1 MAGVSVSTPSKE
13 NSPTYGLSKT
23 GAALTDKAQL
33 NIASSILT
41 QEVIDGLK
49 KADESVQVKPLTL
62 KIDKNTKKQADITAL
77 TTLVSN
83 LKTSY
88 ADVAN
93 ETAMLK
99 RTVSAAGSGS
109 VTASV
114 EAGVAEQTV
123 RLSVSQIAQV
133 DSYQS
138 KGFTSRSDTLEGIS
152 GEQSLTLSVGDKSVD
167 IKVGPSTT
175 LENII
180 NQINDGAGDV
190 LKASIVNTGGE
201 NGYKM
206 ILQSKESGEKNQ
218 IKFSVKG
225 SDKTAAE
232 GAKNVLKALGFNAT
246 ETEVKDDKSGT
257 ITGYNLVIDTAD
269 TSAGGKQLQKAQDA
283 KFNFNGIDI
292 TRSSNKVDDLIIGVT
307 FNLNN
312 VDEKNSTTGALKESV
327 ITIGK
332 DTDAVV
338 KSLKSMVTAYNDLI
352 SNITTATSYDRE
364 NDVAGTLNGMSEI
377 TGIKRKLQNLF
388 ESTNS
393 DGKSLQSFGFSF
405 TEKGVLS
412 VDESKLKDAIN
423 KDYEGFKSF
432 FTNSTEYKNA
442 GVFGTNKINETLKD
456 EISNAKLKINGKE
469 IEIKLDKGDPVKNA
483 NELVKLIN
491 DADIP
496 NVKARLA
503 DNGVL
508 QLIGTSGKDIEIS
521 KDSDSTLLKA
531 LGLVAGTTP
540 GSSTKKKG
548 FFDKLGDIVT
558 GLIGKEGTLTNLT
571 TSLKD
576 KAKIVKSQKDR
587 VQATLDKKYTMMQ
600 KQFSTIAVQM
610 NALENSFNSLK
621 NTFDAMLNSNK

>member
-23 GAALTDKAQL
+23 GAAVSDKAQL

-41 QEVIDGLK
+41 QDVIDGLK
-49 KADESVQVKPLTL
+49 DADESVQIKPLTL

-77 TTLVSN
+77 TTLVST

-109 VTASV
+109 VTANV

-123 RLSVSQIAQV
+123 RLSVSQLAQV

-138 KGFTSRSDTLEGIS
+138 KGFKSRSETLNLGKE
-152 GEQSLTLSVGDKSVD
+152 ESLTLSVGDKSVD
-167 IKVGPSTT
+167 IKVGASTT
-175 LENII
+175 LEDII
-180 NQINDGAGDV
+180 NQINDGAGDAI
-190 LKASIVNTGGE
+190 KASIVNTGGE

-225 SDKTAAE
+225 DQAAAD
-232 GAKNVLKALGFNAT
+232 GAKAVLEKLGFKTNQTAIQ
-246 ETEVKDDKSGT
+246 DDKGNT
-257 ITGYNLVIDTAD
+257 TGYNLTINTAD
-269 TSAGGKQLQKAQDA
+269 PSAGGKQLQKAQDA

-292 TRSSNKVDDLIIGVT
+292 TRSSNSVDDLIIGVT

-352 SNITTATSYDRE
+352 SNISTATSYDRE
-364 NDVAGTLNGMSEI
+364 NGVAGTLNGMSEI

-388 ESTNS
+388 ESSNS
-393 DGKSLQSFGFSF
+393 DGKSLQNFGFSF

-412 VDESKLKDAIN
+412 VDESKLKDTIS

-442 GVFGTNKINETLKD
+442 GVFGTEKINQTLANN
-456 EISNAKLKINGKE
+456 ISGKLKINGKE
-469 IEIKLDKGDPVKNA
+469 IQIDLNKGDAVKNA
-483 NELVKLIN
+483 NELVRLIN
-491 DADIP
+491 DAEIP
-496 NVKARLA
+496 NVTARLA

-508 QLIGTSGKDIEIS
+508 QLVGTSGKDIEIS
-521 KDSDSTLLKA
+521 KGVDDNLLQK
-531 LGLVAGTTP
+531 LGLEAGTTP
-540 GSSTKKKG
+540 GSSTDKKG
-548 FFDKLGDIVT
+548 FFDKLSDIVT
-558 GLIGKEGTLTNLT
+558 GLIGTEGTLTNLT
-571 TSLKD
+571 SSLKD
-576 KAKIVKSQKDR
+576 KSKIIQTQKDK
-587 VQATLDKKYTMMQ
+587 VQATLDKKYAMMQ

-621 NTFDAMLNSNK
+621 NTFDALLNSNK

>member
-23 GAALTDKAQL
+23 GAAVSDKAQL

-41 QEVIDGLK
+41 QDVIDGLK
-49 KADESVQVKPLTL
+49 DADESVQIKPLTL

-77 TTLVSN
+77 TTLVST

-109 VTASV
+109 VTANV

-123 RLSVSQIAQV
+123 RLSVSQLAQV

-138 KGFTSRSDTLEGIS
+138 KGFKSRSETLKDITS
-152 GEQSLTLSVGDKSVD
+152 DQSLTLSVGDKSVD

-175 LENII
+175 LEDII
-180 NQINDGAGDV
+180 NQINDGAGDAI
-190 LKASIVNTGGE
+190 KASIVNTGGE

-225 SDKTAAE
+225 DQAD
-232 GAKNVLKALGFNAT
+232 GAKAVLSALGFNAT
-246 ETEVKDDKSGT
+246 ETAVKDDKNQV
-257 ITGYNLVIDTAD
+257 TGYNLTIDTNN

-292 TRSSNKVDDLIIGVT
+292 TRSSNSVDDLIIGVT

-352 SNITTATSYDRE
+352 SNISTATSYDRE
-364 NDVAGTLNGMSEI
+364 NGVAGTLNGMSEI

-388 ESTNS
+388 ESSNS
-393 DGKSLQSFGFSF
+393 DGKSLQNFGFSF

-412 VDESKLKDAIN
+412 VDESKLKDTIS

-442 GVFGTNKINETLKD
+442 GVFGKETININLKD
-456 EISNAKLKINGKE
+456 ISGKLKINGKE
-469 IEIKLDKGDPVKNA
+469 IQIDLNKGDAVKNA
-483 NELVKLIN
+483 NELVRLIN
-491 DADIP
+491 DAEIP
-496 NVKARLA
+496 NVTARLA

-508 QLIGTSGKDIEIS
+508 QLVGTGGKDIEIS
-521 KDSDSTLLKA
+521 KDSNANLLSA
-531 LGLVAGTTP
+531 LGLEAGTTP
-540 GSSTKKKG
+540 GSSTDKKG
-548 FFDKLGDIVT
+548 FFDKLSDIVT
-558 GLIGKEGTLTNLT
+558 GLIGTEGTLTNLT
-571 TSLKD
+571 SSLKD
-576 KAKIVKSQKDR
+576 KSKIIQSQKDK
-587 VQATLDKKYTMMQ
+587 VQATLDKKYAMMQ
-600 KQFSTIAVQM
+600 KQFATIAVQM

-621 NTFDAMLNSNK
+621 NTFDALLNSNK

>member
-23 GAALTDKAQL
+23 GAAVSDKAQL

-41 QEVIDGLK
+41 QDVIDGLK
-49 KADESVQVKPLTL
+49 DADESVQIKPLTL

-77 TTLVSN
+77 TTLVST

-109 VTASV
+109 VTANV

-123 RLSVSQIAQV
+123 RLSVSQLAQV

-138 KGFTSRSDTLEGIS
+138 KGFKSRSETLTGITS
-152 GEQSLTLSVGDKSVD
+152 DQSLTLSVGDKSVD

-175 LENII
+175 LEDII
-180 NQINDGAGDV
+180 NQINDGAGDAI
-190 LKASIVNTGGE
+190 KASIVNTGGE

-225 SDKTAAE
+225 DKAD
-232 GAKNVLKALGFNAT
+232 GAKQVLSALGFNAT
-246 ETEVKDDKSGT
+246 EKEVKDDKT
-257 ITGYNLVIDTAD
+257 QATTGFDFTLDFTGSEA
-269 TSAGGKQLQKAQDA
+269 KQLQKAQDA

-292 TRSSNKVDDLIIGVT
+292 TRSSNSVDDLIVGVT

-352 SNITTATSYDRE
+352 SNISTATSYDRE
-364 NDVAGTLNGMSEI
+364 NGVAGTLNGMSEI

-388 ESTNS
+388 ESSNS
-393 DGKSLQSFGFSF
+393 DGKSLQNFGFSF

-412 VDESKLKDAIN
+412 VDESKLKDTIS

-442 GVFGTNKINETLKD
+442 GVFGTEKINQKLD
-456 EISNAKLKINGKE
+456 DISNAKLKINGKE
-469 IEIKLDKGDPVKNA
+469 ITINLQNSNDAVKNA
-483 NELVKLIN
+483 NELVRLIN
-491 DADIP
+491 DAEIP
-496 NVKARLA
+496 NVTARLA

-508 QLIGTSGKDIEIS
+508 QLVGTGGKDIEIS
-521 KDSDSTLLKA
+521 KDSNADLLKA
-531 LGLVAGTTP
+531 LGLEAGTTP
-540 GSSTKKKG
+540 GSSTDKKG
-548 FFDKLGDIVT
+548 FFDKLSDIVT
-558 GLIGKEGTLTNLT
+558 GLIGTEGTLTNLT
-571 TSLKD
+571 SSLKD
-576 KAKIVKSQKDR
+576 KSKIIQSQKDK
-587 VQATLDKKYTMMQ
+587 VQATLDKKYAMMQ

-621 NTFDAMLNSNK
+621 NTFDALLNSNK

>member
-23 GAALTDKAQL
+23 GAAVSDKAQL

-41 QEVIDGLK
+41 QDVIDGLK
-49 KADESVQVKPLTL
+49 DADESVQIKPLTL

-77 TTLVSN
+77 TTLVST

-109 VTASV
+109 VTANV

-123 RLSVSQIAQV
+123 RLSVSQLAQV

-138 KGFTSRSDTLEGIS
+138 KGFKSRSDTLTGIT

-167 IKVGPSTT
+167 IKVGASTT
-175 LENII
+175 LEDII
-180 NQINDGAGDV
+180 NQINDGAGDAI
-190 LKASIVNTGGE
+190 KASIVNTGGE

-225 SDKTAAE
+225 SDQAAAD
-232 GAKNVLKALGFNAT
+232 GAKKVLSALGFNAT
-246 ETEVKDDKSGT
+246 EKAVIDDKGAT
-257 ITGYNLVIDTAD
+257 TGFDFSFNFTGSEA
-269 TSAGGKQLQKAQDA
+269 KQLQKAQDA

-352 SNITTATSYDRE
+352 SNISTATSYDRE
-364 NDVAGTLNGMSEI
+364 NGVAGTLNGMSEI

-388 ESTNS
+388 ESSNS

-412 VDESKLKDAIN
+412 VDESKLKDTIS

-442 GVFGTNKINETLKD
+442 GVFGTETINTTLKD
-456 EISNAKLKINGKE
+456 NISGTLKINGKE
-469 IEIKLDKGDPVKNA
+469 IKIELKNNDAVKNA
-483 NELVKLIN
+483 NELVRLIN
-491 DADIP
+491 DAEIP
-496 NVKARLA
+496 NVTARLA

-508 QLIGTSGKDIEIS
+508 QLVGTGGKDIEIS
-521 KDSDSTLLKA
+521 KGVDDALLSK
-531 LGLVAGTTP
+531 LGLEAGTTP
-540 GSSTKKKG
+540 GSSTDKKG
-548 FFDKLGDIVT
+548 FFDKLSDIVT
-558 GLIGKEGTLTNLT
+558 GLIGTEGTLTNLT
-571 TSLKD
+571 SSLKD
-576 KAKIVKSQKDR
+576 KSKIIQSQKDK
-587 VQATLDKKYTMMQ
+587 VQATLDKKYAMMQ

-621 NTFDAMLNSNK
+621 NTFDALLNSNK

>member
-23 GAALTDKAQL
+23 GAAVSDKAQL

-41 QEVIDGLK
+41 QDVIDGLK
-49 KADESVQVKPLTL
+49 DADESVQIKPLTL

-77 TTLVSN
+77 TTLVST

-109 VTASV
+109 VTANV

-123 RLSVSQIAQV
+123 RLSVSQLAQV

-138 KGFTSRSDTLEGIS
+138 KGFKSRSETLTGITK
-152 GEQSLTLSVGDKSVD
+152 EENLTLSVGDKSVD

-175 LENII
+175 LEDII
-180 NQINDGAGDV
+180 NQINDGAGDAI
-190 LKASIVNTGGE
+190 KASIVNTGGE

-225 SDKTAAE
+225 SDQAAAD
-232 GAKNVLKALGFNAT
+232 GAKKVLSALGFNAT
-246 ETEVKDDKSGT
+246 ETAVTDDQGT
-257 ITGYNLVIDTAD
+257 TTGYNLTINTAD
-269 TSAGGKQLQKAQDA
+269 PTAGGKQLQKAQDA

-292 TRSSNKVDDLIIGVT
+292 TRSSNSVDDLIIGVT

-352 SNITTATSYDRE
+352 SNISTATSYDRE
-364 NDVAGTLNGMSEI
+364 NGVAGTLNGMSEI

-388 ESTNS
+388 ESSNS
-393 DGKSLQSFGFSF
+393 DGKSLQNFGFSF

-412 VDESKLKDAIN
+412 VDESKLKDTIS

-442 GVFGTNKINETLKD
+442 GVFGKEKINQKLD
-456 EISNAKLKINGKE
+456 DISNAKLKINGKE
-469 IEIKLDKGDPVKNA
+469 ITINLQNGNDAVKNA
-483 NELVKLIN
+483 NELVRLIN
-491 DADIP
+491 DAEIP
-496 NVKARLA
+496 NVTARLA

-521 KDSDSTLLKA
+521 KGVDDNLLKA
-531 LGLVAGTTP
+531 LGLEAGTTP
-540 GSSTKKKG
+540 GSSTDKKG
-548 FFDKLGDIVT
+548 FFDKLSDIVT
-558 GLIGKEGTLTNLT
+558 GLIGTEGTLTNLT
-571 TSLKD
+571 SSLKD
-576 KAKIVKSQKDR
+576 KSKIIQSQKDK
-587 VQATLDKKYTMMQ
+587 VQATLDKKYAMMQ
-600 KQFSTIAVQM
+600 KQFATIAVQM

-621 NTFDAMLNSNK
+621 NTFDALLNSNK

>member
-23 GAALTDKAQL
+23 GAAVSDKAQL

-41 QEVIDGLK
+41 QDVIDGLK
-49 KADESVQVKPLTL
+49 DADESVQIKPLTL

-77 TTLVSN
+77 TTLVST

-99 RTVSAAGSGS
+99 RTVTAAGSGS

-123 RLSVSQIAQV
+123 RLSVSQLAQV

-138 KGFTSRSDTLEGIS
+138 KGFKSRSETLTGITK
-152 GEQSLTLSVGDKSVD
+152 EESLTLSVGDKSVD
-167 IKVGPSTT
+167 IKVGASTT
-175 LENII
+175 LEDII
-180 NQINDGAGDV
+180 NQINDGAGDAI
-190 LKASIVNTGGE
+190 KASIVNTGGE

-225 SDKTAAE
+225 SDQAAAD
-232 GAKNVLKALGFNAT
+232 GAKQVLEKLGFMTNQT
-246 ETEVKDDKSGT
+246 EIKDDKNQV
-257 ITGYNLVIDTAD
+257 TGYNLTIDTNN

-292 TRSSNKVDDLIIGVT
+292 TRSSNSVDDLIVGVT

-352 SNITTATSYDRE
+352 SNISTATSYDRE
-364 NDVAGTLNGMSEI
+364 NGVAGTLNGMSEI

-388 ESTNS
+388 ESSNS

-412 VDESKLKDAIN
+412 VDESKLKDTIS

-442 GVFGTNKINETLKD
+442 GVFGTEKINQTLTNN
-456 EISNAKLKINGKE
+456 ISGKLKINGKE
-469 IEIKLDKGDPVKNA
+469 ITINLQNGNDAVKNA
-483 NELVKLIN
+483 NELVRLIN

-496 NVKARLA
+496 NVTARLA

-508 QLIGTSGKDIEIS
+508 QLVGTGGKDIEIS
-521 KDSDSTLLKA
+521 KDSNANLLSA
-531 LGLVAGTTP
+531 LGLEAGTTP
-540 GSSTKKKG
+540 GSSTDKKG
-548 FFDKLGDIVT
+548 FFDKLSDIVT
-558 GLIGKEGTLTNLT
+558 GLIGTEGTLTNLT
-571 TSLKD
+571 SSLKD
-576 KAKIVKSQKDR
+576 KSKIIQSQKDK
-587 VQATLDKKYTMMQ
+587 VQATLDKKYAMMQ

-621 NTFDAMLNSNK
+621 NTFDALLNSNK

>member
-23 GAALTDKAQL
+23 GAAVSDKAQL

-41 QEVIDGLK
+41 QDVIDGLK
-49 KADESVQVKPLTL
+49 DADESVQIKPLTL

-77 TTLVSN
+77 TTLVST

-99 RTVSAAGSGS
+99 RTVTAAGSGS
-109 VTASV
+109 VTANV

-123 RLSVSQIAQV
+123 RLSVSQLAQV

-138 KGFTSRSDTLEGIS
+138 KGFKSRSDTLTGIS
-152 GEQSLTLSVGDKSVD
+152 GDQSLTLSVGDKSVD
-167 IKVGPSTT
+167 IKVGASTT
-175 LENII
+175 LEDII
-180 NQINDGAGDV
+180 NQINDGAGDAI
-190 LKASIVNTGGE
+190 KASIVNTGGE

-225 SDKTAAE
+225 DNPDALK
-232 GAKNVLKALGFNAT
+232 GAKDVLKALGFDAT
-246 ETEVKDDKSGT
+246 EKAVTDDKGKT
-257 ITGYNLVIDTAD
+257 TGFDFSFNFTGSEA
-269 TSAGGKQLQKAQDA
+269 KQLQKAQDA

-292 TRSSNKVDDLIIGVT
+292 TRSSNSVDDLIVGVT

-352 SNITTATSYDRE
+352 SNISTATSYDRE
-364 NDVAGTLNGMSEI
+364 NGVAGTLNGMSEI

-388 ESTNS
+388 ESSNS
-393 DGKSLQSFGFSF
+393 DGKSLQNFGFSF

-412 VDESKLKDAIN
+412 VDESKLKDTIS

-442 GVFGTNKINETLKD
+442 GVFGSVQINTKLD
-456 EISNAKLKINGKE
+456 DISGKLKINGKE
-469 IEIKLDKGDPVKNA
+469 IQIDLNKGDAVKNA
-483 NELVKLIN
+483 NELVRLIN
-491 DADIP
+491 DAEIP
-496 NVKARLA
+496 NVTARLA

-508 QLIGTSGKDIEIS
+508 QLVGTGGKDIEIS
-521 KDSDSTLLKA
+521 KDSDPALLSA
-531 LGLVAGTTP
+531 LGLEAGTTP
-540 GSSTKKKG
+540 GSSTDKKG
-548 FFDKLGDIVT
+548 FFDKLSDIVT
-558 GLIGKEGTLTNLT
+558 GLIGTEGTLTNLT
-571 TSLKD
+571 SSLKD
-576 KAKIVKSQKDR
+576 KSKIIQSQKDK
-587 VQATLDKKYTMMQ
+587 VQATLDKKYAMMQ
-600 KQFSTIAVQM
+600 KQFATIAVQM

-621 NTFDAMLNSNK
+621 NTFDALLNSNK

>member
-23 GAALTDKAQL
+23 GAAVSDKAQL

-41 QEVIDGLK
+41 QDVIDGLK
-49 KADESVQVKPLTL
+49 DADESVQIKPLTL

-77 TTLVSN
+77 TTLVST

-109 VTASV
+109 VTANV

-123 RLSVSQIAQV
+123 RLSVSQLAQV

-138 KGFTSRSDTLEGIS
+138 KGFKSRSETLNLGKE
-152 GEQSLTLSVGDKSVD
+152 ESLTLSVGDKSVD
-167 IKVGPSTT
+167 IKVGASTT
-175 LENII
+175 LEDII
-180 NQINDGAGDV
+180 NQINDGAGDAI
-190 LKASIVNTGGE
+190 KASIVNTGGE

-225 SDKTAAE
+225 DNQDALK
-232 GAKNVLKALGFNAT
+232 GAQDVLEKLGFMTNQT
-246 ETEVKDDKSGT
+246 EIKDDQGKT
-257 ITGYNLVIDTAD
+257 TGYDLAINTAD

-292 TRSSNKVDDLIIGVT
+292 TRSSNSVDDLIIGVT

-352 SNITTATSYDRE
+352 SNISTATSYDRE
-364 NDVAGTLNGMSEI
+364 NGVAGTLNGMSEI

-388 ESTNS
+388 ESSNS

-412 VDESKLKDAIN
+412 VDESKLKDTIS

-442 GVFGTNKINETLKD
+442 GVFGTEKINQTLTNN
-456 EISNAKLKINGKE
+456 ISGKLKINGKE
-469 IEIKLDKGDPVKNA
+469 IDINLNKNNAVQNA
-483 NELVKLIN
+483 NELVRLIN
-491 DADIP
+491 DAEIP
-496 NVKARLA
+496 NVTARLA

-508 QLIGTSGKDIEIS
+508 QLVGTSGKDIEIS
-521 KDSDSTLLKA
+521 KDSDADLLKA
-531 LGLVAGTTP
+531 LGLEAGTTP
-540 GSSTKKKG
+540 GSSTDKKG
-548 FFDKLGDIVT
+548 FFDKLSDIVT
-558 GLIGKEGTLTNLT
+558 GLIGTEGTLTNLT
-571 TSLKD
+571 SSLKD
-576 KAKIVKSQKDR
+576 KSKIIQSQKDK
-587 VQATLDKKYTMMQ
+587 VQATLDKKYAMMQ

-621 NTFDAMLNSNK
+621 NTFDALLNSNK

>member
-23 GAALTDKAQL
+23 GAAVSDKAQL

-41 QEVIDGLK
+41 QDVIDGLK
-49 KADESVQVKPLTL
+49 DADESVQIKPLTL

-77 TTLVSN
+77 TTLVST

-123 RLSVSQIAQV
+123 RLSVSQLAQV

-138 KGFTSRSDTLEGIS
+138 KGFKSRSEALAGITK
-152 GEQSLTLSVGDKSVD
+152 EESLTLSVGDKSVD
-167 IKVGPSTT
+167 IKVGASTT
-175 LENII
+175 LEDII
-180 NQINDGAGDV
+180 NQINDGAGDAI
-190 LKASIVNTGGE
+190 KASIVNTGGE

-225 SDKTAAE
+225 DNPDALK
-232 GAKNVLKALGFNAT
+232 GAKDVLEKLGFMTNQT
-246 ETEVKDDKSGT
+246 EIKDDQGKT
-257 ITGYNLVIDTAD
+257 TGYDLAINTAD

-352 SNITTATSYDRE
+352 SNISTATSYDRE
-364 NDVAGTLNGMSEI
+364 NGVAGTLNGMSEI

-388 ESTNS
+388 ESSNS
-393 DGKSLQSFGFSF
+393 DGKSLQNFGFSF

-412 VDESKLKDAIN
+412 VDESKLKDTIS

-442 GVFGTNKINETLKD
+442 GVFGTEKINQTLTNN
-456 EISNAKLKINGKE
+456 ISGKLKINGKE
-469 IEIKLDKGDPVKNA
+469 IQIDLNKGDAVKNA
-483 NELVKLIN
+483 NELVRLIN
-491 DADIP
+491 DAEIP
-496 NVKARLA
+496 NVTARLA

-508 QLIGTSGKDIEIS
+508 QLVGTGGKDIEIS
-521 KDSDSTLLKA
+521 KGVDDALLSK
-531 LGLVAGTTP
+531 LGLEAGTTP
-540 GSSTKKKG
+540 GSSTDKKG
-548 FFDKLGDIVT
+548 FFDKLSDIVT
-558 GLIGKEGTLTNLT
+558 GLIGTEGTLTNLT
-571 TSLKD
+571 SSLKD
-576 KAKIVKSQKDR
+576 KSKIIQSQKDK
-587 VQATLDKKYTMMQ
+587 VQATLDKKYAMMQ

-621 NTFDAMLNSNK
+621 NTFDALLNSNK

>member
-138 KGFTSRSDTLEGIS
+138 KGFNSRSDTLEGIS
-152 GEQSLTLSVGDKSVD
+152 SDQSLTLSVGDKSVD
-167 IKVGPSTT
+167 IKVGQSTT
-175 LENII
+175 LEDII

-201 NGYKM
+201 NGYKI

-225 SDKTAAE
+225 SDKTAAD
-232 GAKNVLKALGFNAT
+232 GAKTVLKALGFDAT
-246 ETEVKDDKSGT
+246 EKAVTDEKGN
-257 ITGYNLVIDTAD
+257 ITGYNLEINTVD

-292 TRSSNKVDDLIIGVT
+292 TRSSNKVDDLIVGVT

-352 SNITTATSYDRE
+352 SNITTATSYDRD

-393 DGKSLQSFGFSF
+393 DGKSLQNFGFSF

-432 FTNSTEYKNA
+432 FANSTEYKNA
-442 GVFGTNKINETLKD
+442 GVFGTNKINETLKND
-456 EISNAKLKINGKE
+456 ISGKLKINGKE
-469 IEIKLDKGDPVKNA
+469 IQIDLKATNGAVKNA

-496 NVKARLA
+496 NVKARITE
-503 DNGVL
+503 NGVL
-508 QLIGTSGKDIEIS
+508 QLIGTGGKDIEIS
-521 KDSDSTLLKA
+521 KDSSTDLLKA

-576 KAKIVKSQKDR
+576 KAKITKSQKDK
-587 VQATLDKKYTMMQ
+587 VQATLDKKYAMMQ

>member
-23 GAALTDKAQL
+23 GAAVSDKAQL

-41 QEVIDGLK
+41 QDVIDGLK
-49 KADESVQVKPLTL
+49 DADESVQIKPLTL

-138 KGFTSRSDTLEGIS
+138 KGFTSRSDTLTGIS
-152 GEQSLTLSVGDKSVD
+152 SDQSLTLSVGDKSVD
-167 IKVGPSTT
+167 IKVGASTT
-175 LENII
+175 LEDII
-180 NQINDGAGDV
+180 NQINDGAGDAI
-190 LKASIVNTGGE
+190 KASIVNTGGE

-225 SDKTAAE
+225 DKAD
-232 GAKNVLKALGFNAT
+232 GAKKVLKALGFNAT
-246 ETEVKDDKSGT
+246 ETEIKDDKT
-257 ITGYNLVIDTAD
+257 QAITGYNLAITAD
-269 TSAGGKQLQKAQDA
+269 PNAGGKQLQKAQDA

-412 VDESKLKDAIN
+412 VDESKLKDTIS

-442 GVFGTNKINETLKD
+442 GVFGKEKINQKLD
-456 EISNAKLKINGKE
+456 NISGKLKINGKE
-469 IEIKLDKGDPVKNA
+469 IEIKLDKGSAVQNA

-521 KDSDSTLLKA
+521 KDSDSTLLTA

-548 FFDKLGDIVT
+548 FFARFK
-558 GLIGKEGTLTNLT
+558 
-571 TSLKD
+571 
-576 KAKIVKSQKDR
+576 KS
-587 VQATLDKKYTMMQ
+587 
-600 KQFSTIAVQM
+600 
-610 NALENSFNSLK
+610 
-621 NTFDAMLNSNK
+621 

>member
-23 GAALTDKAQL
+23 GAAVSDKAQL

-41 QEVIDGLK
+41 QDVIDGLK
-49 KADESVQVKPLTL
+49 DADESVQIKPLTL

-77 TTLVSN
+77 TTLVST

-109 VTASV
+109 VTANV

-123 RLSVSQIAQV
+123 RLSVSQLAQV

-138 KGFTSRSDTLEGIS
+138 KGFKSRSETLKDITS
-152 GEQSLTLSVGDKSVD
+152 DQSLTLSVGDKSVD
-167 IKVGPSTT
+167 IKVGASTT
-175 LENII
+175 LEDII
-180 NQINDGAGDV
+180 NQINDGAGDAI
-190 LKASIVNTGGE
+190 KASIVNTGGE

-218 IKFSVKG
+218 IKFSVKV
-225 SDKTAAE
+225 DQAD
-232 GAKNVLKALGFNAT
+232 GAKAVLSALGFNAT
-246 ETEVKDDKSGT
+246 ETAVKDDKGA
-257 ITGYNLVIDTAD
+257 ITGYNLEINTAD

-292 TRSSNKVDDLIIGVT
+292 TRSSNSVDDLIIGVT

-352 SNITTATSYDRE
+352 SNISTATSYDRE
-364 NDVAGTLNGMSEI
+364 NGVAGTLNGMSEI

-388 ESTNS
+388 ESSNS
-393 DGKSLQSFGFSF
+393 DGKSLQNFGFSF

-412 VDESKLKDAIN
+412 VDESKLKDTIS

-442 GVFGTNKINETLKD
+442 GVFGKETININLKD
-456 EISNAKLKINGKE
+456 ISGKLKINGKE
-469 IEIKLDKGDPVKNA
+469 IQIDLNKGDAVKNA
-483 NELVKLIN
+483 NELVRLIN
-491 DADIP
+491 DAEIP
-496 NVKARLA
+496 NVTARLA

-508 QLIGTSGKDIEIS
+508 QLVGTGGKDIEIS
-521 KDSDSTLLKA
+521 KDSDPALLSA
-531 LGLVAGTTP
+531 LGLEAGTTP
-540 GSSTKKKG
+540 GSSTDKKG
-548 FFDKLGDIVT
+548 FFDKLSDIVT
-558 GLIGKEGTLTNLT
+558 GLIGTDGTLTNLT
-571 TSLKD
+571 SSLKD
-576 KAKIVKSQKDR
+576 KSKIIQSQKDK
-587 VQATLDKKYTMMQ
+587 VQATLDKKYAMMQ
-600 KQFSTIAVQM
+600 KQFATIAVQM

-621 NTFDAMLNSNK
+621 NTFDALLNSNK

>member
-23 GAALTDKAQL
+23 GAAVSDKAQL

-41 QEVIDGLK
+41 QDVIDGLK
-49 KADESVQVKPLTL
+49 DADESVQIKPLTL

-77 TTLVSN
+77 TTLVST

-109 VTASV
+109 VTANV

-123 RLSVSQIAQV
+123 RLSVSQLAQV

-138 KGFTSRSDTLEGIS
+138 KGFKSRSETLTGITK
-152 GEQSLTLSVGDKSVD
+152 EESLTLSVGDKSVD
-167 IKVGPSTT
+167 IKVGASTT
-175 LENII
+175 LEDII
-180 NQINDGAGDV
+180 NQINDGAGDAI
-190 LKASIVNTGGE
+190 KASIVNTGGE

-225 SDKTAAE
+225 DDQTALQ
-232 GAKNVLKALGFNAT
+232 GAKDVLEKLGFKTNQT
-246 ETEVKDDKSGT
+246 PITDDKGA
-257 ITGYNLVIDTAD
+257 ITGYNLEIDTAD

-292 TRSSNKVDDLIIGVT
+292 TRSSNSVDDLIVGVT

-352 SNITTATSYDRE
+352 SNISTATSYDRE
-364 NDVAGTLNGMSEI
+364 NGVAGTLNGMSEI

-388 ESTNS
+388 ESSNS
-393 DGKSLQSFGFSF
+393 DGKSLQNFGFSF

-412 VDESKLKDAIN
+412 VDESKLKDTIS

-442 GVFGTNKINETLKD
+442 GVFGTEKINTKLD
-456 EISNAKLKINGKE
+456 DISNAKLKINGKE
-469 IEIKLDKGDPVKNA
+469 IKIDLKHKDPVKNA

-521 KDSDSTLLKA
+521 KDSNADLLKA

>member
-23 GAALTDKAQL
+23 GAAVSDKAQL

-41 QEVIDGLK
+41 QDVIDGLK
-49 KADESVQVKPLTL
+49 DADESVQIKPLTL

-77 TTLVSN
+77 TTLVST

-109 VTASV
+109 VTANV

-123 RLSVSQIAQV
+123 RLSVSQLAQV

-138 KGFTSRSDTLEGIS
+138 KGFKSRSETLTGITK
-152 GEQSLTLSVGDKSVD
+152 EESLTLSVGDKSVD
-167 IKVGPSTT
+167 IKVGASTT
-175 LENII
+175 LEDII
-180 NQINDGAGDV
+180 NQINDGAGDAI
-190 LKASIVNTGGE
+190 KASIVNTGGE

-225 SDKTAAE
+225 DQTAAD
-232 GAKNVLKALGFNAT
+232 GAKAVLEKLGFKTNQT
-246 ETEVKDDKSGT
+246 EIKDDKNQV
-257 ITGYNLVIDTAD
+257 TGYNLTIDTNN

-292 TRSSNKVDDLIIGVT
+292 TRSSNSVDDLIIGVT

-352 SNITTATSYDRE
+352 SNISTATSYDRE
-364 NDVAGTLNGMSEI
+364 NGVAGTLNGMSEI

-388 ESTNS
+388 ESSNS
-393 DGKSLQSFGFSF
+393 DGKSLQNFGFSF

-412 VDESKLKDAIN
+412 VDESKLKDTIS

-442 GVFGTNKINETLKD
+442 GVFGSVQINTKLD
-456 EISNAKLKINGKE
+456 DTSGKLKINGKE
-469 IEIKLDKGDPVKNA
+469 IEIKLNNGNDAVKNA
-483 NELVKLIN
+483 NELVRLIN
-491 DADIP
+491 DAEIP
-496 NVKARLA
+496 NVTARLA

-508 QLIGTSGKDIEIS
+508 QLVGTGGKDIEIS
-521 KDSDSTLLKA
+521 KGVDDALLSK
-531 LGLVAGTTP
+531 LGLEAGTTP
-540 GSSTKKKG
+540 GSSTDKKG
-548 FFDKLGDIVT
+548 FFDKLSDIVT
-558 GLIGKEGTLTNLT
+558 GLIGTEGTLTNLT
-571 TSLKD
+571 SSLKD
-576 KAKIVKSQKDR
+576 KSKIIQSQKDK
-587 VQATLDKKYTMMQ
+587 VQATLDKKYAMMQ

-621 NTFDAMLNSNK
+621 NTFDALLNSNK

>member
-23 GAALTDKAQL
+23 GAAVSDKAQL

-41 QEVIDGLK
+41 QDVIDGLK
-49 KADESVQVKPLTL
+49 DADESVQIKPLTL

-77 TTLVSN
+77 TTLVST

-109 VTASV
+109 VTANV

-123 RLSVSQIAQV
+123 RLSVSQLAQV

-138 KGFTSRSDTLEGIS
+138 KGFKSRSETLKDITS
-152 GEQSLTLSVGDKSVD
+152 DQSLTLSVGDKSVD
-167 IKVGPSTT
+167 IKVGASTT
-175 LENII
+175 LEDII

-225 SDKTAAE
+225 DQTAAD
-232 GAKNVLKALGFNAT
+232 GAKAVLSALGFNAT
-246 ETEVKDDKSGT
+246 ETAVKDDKGT
-257 ITGYNLVIDTAD
+257 TTGFDFSLDFTKSEA
-269 TSAGGKQLQKAQDA
+269 KQLQKAQDA

-292 TRSSNKVDDLIIGVT
+292 TRSSNSVDDLIVGVT

-352 SNITTATSYDRE
+352 SNVSTATSYDRE
-364 NDVAGTLNGMSEI
+364 NGVAGTLNGMSEI

-388 ESTNS
+388 ESSNS
-393 DGKSLQSFGFSF
+393 DGMSLQSFGFSF

-412 VDESKLKDAIN
+412 VDESKLKDTIS

-442 GVFGTNKINETLKD
+442 GVFGTEKINTKLD
-456 EISNAKLKINGKE
+456 DISGKLKINGKE
-469 IEIKLDKGDPVKNA
+469 IEIKLNNGNDAVKNA
-483 NELVKLIN
+483 NELVRLIN
-491 DADIP
+491 DAEIP
-496 NVKARLA
+496 NVTARLA

-508 QLIGTSGKDIEIS
+508 QLVGTSGKDIEIS
-521 KDSDSTLLKA
+521 NDSDSALLKA
-531 LGLVAGTTP
+531 LGLEAGTTP
-540 GSSTKKKG
+540 GSSTDKKG
-548 FFDKLGDIVT
+548 FFDKLSDIVT
-558 GLIGKEGTLTNLT
+558 GLIGTEGTLTNLT
-571 TSLKD
+571 SSLKD
-576 KAKIVKSQKDR
+576 KSKIIQSQKDK
-587 VQATLDKKYTMMQ
+587 VQATLDKKYAMMQ

-621 NTFDAMLNSNK
+621 NTFDALLNSNK

>member
-23 GAALTDKAQL
+23 GAAVSDKAQL

-41 QEVIDGLK
+41 QDVIDGLK
-49 KADESVQVKPLTL
+49 DADESVQIKPLTL

-77 TTLVSN
+77 TTLVST

-109 VTASV
+109 VTANV

-123 RLSVSQIAQV
+123 RLSVSQLAQV

-138 KGFTSRSDTLEGIS
+138 KGFKSRSETLNLGKE
-152 GEQSLTLSVGDKSVD
+152 ESLTLSVGDKSVD

-175 LENII
+175 LEDII
-180 NQINDGAGDV
+180 NQINDGAGDAI
-190 LKASIVNTGGE
+190 KASIVNTGGE

-225 SDKTAAE
+225 DQAD
-232 GAKNVLKALGFNAT
+232 GAKAVLSALGFNAT
-246 ETEVKDDKSGT
+246 EKEVKDD
-257 ITGYNLVIDTAD
+257 TGKTTGFDFSFNFTGSEA
-269 TSAGGKQLQKAQDA
+269 KQLQKAQDA

-292 TRSSNKVDDLIIGVT
+292 TRSSNSVDDLIIGVT

-352 SNITTATSYDRE
+352 SNISTATSYDRE
-364 NDVAGTLNGMSEI
+364 NGVAGTLNGMSEI

-388 ESTNS
+388 ESSNS
-393 DGKSLQSFGFSF
+393 DGMSLQSFGFSF

-412 VDESKLKDAIN
+412 VDESKLKDTIS

-442 GVFGTNKINETLKD
+442 GVFGTETINTTLKD
-456 EISNAKLKINGKE
+456 NISGTLKINGKE
-469 IEIKLDKGDPVKNA
+469 IKIELKNNDAVKNA
-483 NELVKLIN
+483 NELVRLIN
-491 DADIP
+491 DAEIP
-496 NVKARLA
+496 NVTARLA

-508 QLIGTSGKDIEIS
+508 QLVGTGGKDIEIS
-521 KDSDSTLLKA
+521 KGVDDNLLQK
-531 LGLVAGTTP
+531 LGLEAGTTP
-540 GSSTKKKG
+540 GSSTDKKG
-548 FFDKLGDIVT
+548 FFDKLSDIVT
-558 GLIGKEGTLTNLT
+558 GLIGTEGTLTNLT
-571 TSLKD
+571 SSLKD
-576 KAKIVKSQKDR
+576 KSKIIQSQKDK
-587 VQATLDKKYTMMQ
+587 VQATLDKKYAMMQ
-600 KQFSTIAVQM
+600 KQFATIAVQM

-621 NTFDAMLNSNK
+621 NTFDALLNSNK

>member
-23 GAALTDKAQL
+23 GAAVSDKAQL

-41 QEVIDGLK
+41 QDVIDGLK
-49 KADESVQVKPLTL
+49 DADESVQIKPLTL

-77 TTLVSN
+77 TTLVST

-109 VTASV
+109 VTANV

-123 RLSVSQIAQV
+123 RLSVSQLAQV

-138 KGFTSRSDTLEGIS
+138 KGFKSRSETLKDITS
-152 GEQSLTLSVGDKSVD
+152 DQSLTLSVGDKSVD

-175 LENII
+175 LEDII
-180 NQINDGAGDV
+180 NQINDGAGDAI
-190 LKASIVNTGGE
+190 KASIVNTGGE

-225 SDKTAAE
+225 DQAAAD
-232 GAKNVLKALGFNAT
+232 GAKAVLEKLGFKAK
-246 ETEVKDDKSGT
+246 ETAIQDDKGA
-257 ITGYNLVIDTAD
+257 ITGYNLEINTAD

-292 TRSSNKVDDLIIGVT
+292 TRSSNSVDDLIIGVT

-352 SNITTATSYDRE
+352 SNISTATSYDRE
-364 NDVAGTLNGMSEI
+364 NGVAGTLNGMSEI

-388 ESTNS
+388 ESSNS
-393 DGKSLQSFGFSF
+393 DGKSLQNFGFSF

-412 VDESKLKDAIN
+412 VDESKLKDTIS

-442 GVFGTNKINETLKD
+442 GVFGNVQINTNLND
-456 EISNAKLKINGKE
+456 ISGKLKINGKE
-469 IEIKLDKGDPVKNA
+469 IDINLNKNNAVQNA
-483 NELVKLIN
+483 NELVRLIN
-491 DADIP
+491 DAEIP
-496 NVKARLA
+496 NVTARLA

-508 QLIGTSGKDIEIS
+508 QLIGTGGKDIEIS
-521 KDSDSTLLKA
+521 KGVDDNLLQK
-531 LGLVAGTTP
+531 LGLEAGTTP
-540 GSSTKKKG
+540 GSSTDKKG
-548 FFDKLGDIVT
+548 FFDKLSDIVT
-558 GLIGKEGTLTNLT
+558 GLIGTEGTLTNLT
-571 TSLKD
+571 SSLKD
-576 KAKIVKSQKDR
+576 KSKIIQSQKDK
-587 VQATLDKKYTMMQ
+587 VQATLDKKYAMMQ
-600 KQFSTIAVQM
+600 KQFATIAVQM

-621 NTFDAMLNSNK
+621 NTFDALLNSNK

>member
-23 GAALTDKAQL
+23 GAAVSDKAQL

-41 QEVIDGLK
+41 QDVIDGLK
-49 KADESVQVKPLTL
+49 DADESVQIKPLTL

-77 TTLVSN
+77 TTLVST

-99 RTVSAAGSGS
+99 RTVTAAGSGS
-109 VTASV
+109 VTANV

-123 RLSVSQIAQV
+123 RLSVSQLAQV

-138 KGFTSRSDTLEGIS
+138 KGFKSRSETLNLGKE
-152 GEQSLTLSVGDKSVD
+152 ESLTLSIGDKSVD
-167 IKVGPSTT
+167 IKVGASTT
-175 LENII
+175 LEDII
-180 NQINDGAGDV
+180 NQINDGAGDAI
-190 LKASIVNTGGE
+190 KASIVNTGGE

-225 SDKTAAE
+225 SDQAAAD
-232 GAKNVLKALGFNAT
+232 GAKDVLKALGFNAT
-246 ETEVKDDKSGT
+246 EKAVTDEKGNT
-257 ITGYNLVIDTAD
+257 TGFDFTLDFTGSEA
-269 TSAGGKQLQKAQDA
+269 KQLQKAQDA

-292 TRSSNKVDDLIIGVT
+292 TRSSNNVDDLIIGVT

-352 SNITTATSYDRE
+352 SNISTATSYDRE
-364 NDVAGTLNGMSEI
+364 NGVAGTLNGMSEI

-388 ESTNS
+388 ESSNS
-393 DGKSLQSFGFSF
+393 DGKSLQNFGFSF

-412 VDESKLKDAIN
+412 VDESKLKDTIS

-442 GVFGTNKINETLKD
+442 GVFGEVQINTKLD
-456 EISNAKLKINGKE
+456 DISGKLKINGKE
-469 IEIKLDKGDPVKNA
+469 IQIDLNKGDAVKNA
-483 NELVKLIN
+483 NELVRLIN
-491 DADIP
+491 DAEIP
-496 NVKARLA
+496 NVTARLA

-508 QLIGTSGKDIEIS
+508 QLVGTGGKDIEIS
-521 KDSDSTLLKA
+521 KGVDDNLLQK
-531 LGLVAGTTP
+531 LGLEAGTTP
-540 GSSTKKKG
+540 GSSTDKKG
-548 FFDKLGDIVT
+548 FFDKLSDIVT
-558 GLIGKEGTLTNLT
+558 GLIGTEGTLTNLT
-571 TSLKD
+571 SSLKD
-576 KAKIVKSQKDR
+576 KSKIIQSQKDK
-587 VQATLDKKYTMMQ
+587 VQATLDKKYAMMQ

-621 NTFDAMLNSNK
+621 NTFDALLNSNK

>member
-41 QEVIDGLK
+41 QDVIDGLK

-77 TTLVSN
+77 TTLVST

-93 ETAMLK
+93 ESALLK

-123 RLSVSQIAQV
+123 RLSVSQLAQV

-138 KGFTSRSDTLEGIS
+138 KGFKSRSDTLEGIS
-152 GEQSLTLSVGDKSVD
+152 SDQSLTLSVGNKSVD
-167 IKVGPSTT
+167 IKVGASTT
-175 LENII
+175 LEDII

-206 ILQSKESGEKNQ
+206 IIQSKESGEKNQ

-246 ETEVKDDKSGT
+246 ETEVKDDKTQT
-257 ITGYNLVIDTAD
+257 ITGYNLVINTAD
-269 TSAGGKQLQKAQDA
+269 PNAGGKQLQKAQDA

-442 GVFGTNKINETLKD
+442 GVFGTNKINETLKND
-456 EISNAKLKINGKE
+456 ISGKLKINGKE
-469 IEIKLDKGDPVKNA
+469 IQIDLKKGDAVKNA
-483 NELVKLIN
+483 NELVRLIN

-508 QLIGTSGKDIEIS
+508 QLIGTGGKDIEIS
-521 KDSDSTLLKA
+521 KDSDSTLLTA

-540 GSSTKKKG
+540 GSSTNKKG

-576 KAKIVKSQKDR
+576 KAKITKSQKDK
-587 VQATLDKKYTMMQ
+587 VQATLDKKYAMMQ

>member
-23 GAALTDKAQL
+23 GAAVSDKAQL

-41 QEVIDGLK
+41 QDVIDGLK
-49 KADESVQVKPLTL
+49 DADESVQIKPLTL

-77 TTLVSN
+77 TTLVST

-99 RTVSAAGSGS
+99 RTVTAAGSGS
-109 VTASV
+109 VTANV

-123 RLSVSQIAQV
+123 RLSVSQLAQV

-138 KGFTSRSDTLEGIS
+138 KGFKSRSDTLTGITS
-152 GEQSLTLSVGDKSVD
+152 DQSLTLSVGDKSVD
-167 IKVGPSTT
+167 IKVGASTT
-175 LENII
+175 LEDII
-180 NQINDGAGDV
+180 NQINDGAGDAI
-190 LKASIVNTGGE
+190 KASIVNTGGE

-225 SDKTAAE
+225 DKAD
-232 GAKNVLKALGFNAT
+232 GAKAVLEKLGFMTNQT
-246 ETEVKDDKSGT
+246 EIKDDKNQV
-257 ITGYNLVIDTAD
+257 TGYNLTIDTNN

-292 TRSSNKVDDLIIGVT
+292 TRSSNSVDDLIVGVT

-352 SNITTATSYDRE
+352 SNVSTATSYDRE
-364 NDVAGTLNGMSEI
+364 NGVAGTLNGMSEI

-388 ESTNS
+388 ESSNS

-412 VDESKLKDAIN
+412 VDESKLKDTIS

-442 GVFGTNKINETLKD
+442 GVFGNVQINTNLND
-456 EISNAKLKINGKE
+456 ISGKLKINGKE
-469 IEIKLDKGDPVKNA
+469 IDINLNKNNAVQNA
-483 NELVKLIN
+483 NELVRLIN
-491 DADIP
+491 DAEIP
-496 NVKARLA
+496 NVTARLA

-508 QLIGTSGKDIEIS
+508 QLVGTGGKDIEIS
-521 KDSDSTLLKA
+521 KDSDPALLSA
-531 LGLVAGTTP
+531 LGLEAGTTP
-540 GSSTKKKG
+540 GSSTDKKG
-548 FFDKLGDIVT
+548 FFDKLSDIVT
-558 GLIGKEGTLTNLT
+558 GLIGTEGTLTNLT
-571 TSLKD
+571 SSLKD
-576 KAKIVKSQKDR
+576 KSKIIQSQKDK
-587 VQATLDKKYTMMQ
+587 VQATLDKKYAMMQ

-621 NTFDAMLNSNK
+621 NTFDALLNSNK

>member
-1 MAGVSVSTPSKE
+1 M
-13 NSPTYGLSKT
+13 
-23 GAALTDKAQL
+23 
-33 NIASSILT
+33 
-41 QEVIDGLK
+41 
-49 KADESVQVKPLTL
+49 
-62 KIDKNTKKQADITAL
+62 
-77 TTLVSN
+77 
-83 LKTSY
+83 
-88 ADVAN
+88 
-93 ETAMLK
+93 
-99 RTVSAAGSGS
+99 
-109 VTASV
+109 
-114 EAGVAEQTV
+114 
-123 RLSVSQIAQV
+123 
-133 DSYQS
+133 
-138 KGFTSRSDTLEGIS
+138 
-152 GEQSLTLSVGDKSVD
+152 
-167 IKVGPSTT
+167 
-175 LENII
+175 
-180 NQINDGAGDV
+180 
-190 LKASIVNTGGE
+190 
-201 NGYKM
+201 
-206 ILQSKESGEKNQ
+206 
-218 IKFSVKG
+218 
-225 SDKTAAE
+225 
-232 GAKNVLKALGFNAT
+232 LKALGFNAT
-246 ETEVKDDKSGT
+246 ETEIKDDKT
-257 ITGYNLVIDTAD
+257 QAITGYNLAITAD

-312 VDEKNSTTGALKESV
+312 VDETNSTTGALKESV

-352 SNITTATSYDRE
+352 SNISTATSYDRE

-412 VDESKLKDAIN
+412 VDESKLKDTIS

-442 GVFGTNKINETLKD
+442 GVFGKVEINQKLD
-456 EISNAKLKINGKE
+456 DISGKLKINGKE
-469 IEIKLDKGDPVKNA
+469 IEIKLDKGSAVKNA

-521 KDSDSTLLKA
+521 KDSNADLLTA

>member
-41 QEVIDGLK
+41 QEVIDKLK
-49 KADESVQVKPLTL
+49 GADESVKIKPLTL

-77 TTLVSN
+77 TTLVST

-93 ETAMLK
+93 ESALLK
-99 RTVSAAGSGS
+99 RTVTAAGSGS

-123 RLSVSQIAQV
+123 RLSVSQLAQV

-138 KGFTSRSDTLEGIS
+138 KGFKSRSEALGVSKDE
-152 GEQSLTLSVGDKSVD
+152 SLTLSVGDKKVD
-167 IKVGPSTT
+167 IKVGASTT
-175 LENII
+175 LEDII

-206 ILQSKESGEKNQ
+206 IIQSKESGEKNQ

-246 ETEVKDDKSGT
+246 ETEVKDDKT
-257 ITGYNLVIDTAD
+257 QAITGYNLAITAD
-269 TSAGGKQLQKAQDA
+269 PNAGGKQLQKAQDA

-442 GVFGTNKINETLKD
+442 GVFGKVEINQKLD
-456 EISNAKLKINGKE
+456 DISGKLKINGKE
-469 IEIKLDKGDPVKNA
+469 IEIKLDKGSAVKNA

-521 KDSDSTLLKA
+521 KDSNADLLTA

-540 GSSTKKKG
+540 GSSTNKKG
-548 FFDKLGDIVT
+548 FFDKLGNIVT

-576 KAKIVKSQKDR
+576 KAKITKSQKDK
-587 VQATLDKKYTMMQ
+587 VQATLDKKYAMMQ

>member
-23 GAALTDKAQL
+23 GAAVSDKAQL

-41 QEVIDGLK
+41 QDVIDGLK
-49 KADESVQVKPLTL
+49 DADESVQIKPLTL

-77 TTLVSN
+77 TTLVST

-99 RTVSAAGSGS
+99 RTVTAAGSGS
-109 VTASV
+109 VTANV

-123 RLSVSQIAQV
+123 RLSVSQLAQV

-138 KGFTSRSDTLEGIS
+138 KGFKSRSEALTGITK
-152 GEQSLTLSVGDKSVD
+152 EESLTLSVGDKSVD
-167 IKVGPSTT
+167 IKVGASTT
-175 LENII
+175 LEDII

-225 SDKTAAE
+225 DNPDALQ
-232 GAKNVLKALGFNAT
+232 GAKDVLEKLGFKAK
-246 ETEVKDDKSGT
+246 ETAIQDDKGT
-257 ITGYNLVIDTAD
+257 TTGYDLVIDTNN

-352 SNITTATSYDRE
+352 SNISTATSYDRE
-364 NDVAGTLNGMSEI
+364 NGVAGTLNGMSEI

-388 ESTNS
+388 ESSNS
-393 DGKSLQSFGFSF
+393 DGKSLQNFGFSF

-412 VDESKLKDAIN
+412 VDESKLKDTIS

-442 GVFGTNKINETLKD
+442 GVFGKETINTNLKD
-456 EISNAKLKINGKE
+456 ISGKLKINGKE
-469 IEIKLDKGDPVKNA
+469 IEINLNNNNDAVKNA

-491 DADIP
+491 DAEIP
-496 NVKARLA
+496 NVTARLA

-508 QLIGTSGKDIEIS
+508 QLVGTSGKDIEIS
-521 KDSDSTLLKA
+521 KDSDPTLLSA
-531 LGLVAGTTP
+531 LGLEAGTTP
-540 GSSTKKKG
+540 GSSTDKKG
-548 FFDKLGDIVT
+548 FFDKLSDIVT
-558 GLIGKEGTLTNLT
+558 GLIGTEGTLTNLT
-571 TSLKD
+571 SSLKD
-576 KAKIVKSQKDR
+576 KSKIIQSQKDK
-587 VQATLDKKYTMMQ
+587 VQATLDKKYAMMQ
-600 KQFSTIAVQM
+600 KQFATIAVQM

-621 NTFDAMLNSNK
+621 NTFDALLNSNK

>member
-23 GAALTDKAQL
+23 GAAVSDKAQL

-41 QEVIDGLK
+41 QDVIDGLK
-49 KADESVQVKPLTL
+49 DADESVQIKPLTL

-77 TTLVSN
+77 TTLVST

-99 RTVSAAGSGS
+99 RTVTAAGSGS
-109 VTASV
+109 VTANV

-123 RLSVSQIAQV
+123 RLSVSQLAQV

-138 KGFTSRSDTLEGIS
+138 KGFKSRSDTLTGITS
-152 GEQSLTLSVGDKSVD
+152 DQSLTLSVGDKSVD

-175 LENII
+175 LEDII
-180 NQINDGAGDV
+180 NQINDGAGDAI
-190 LKASIVNTGGE
+190 KASIVNTGGE

-225 SDKTAAE
+225 DQAAAD
-232 GAKNVLKALGFNAT
+232 GAKKVLSALGFNAT
-246 ETEVKDDKSGT
+246 EKAVIDDKGAT
-257 ITGYNLVIDTAD
+257 TGFDFSLDFTGSEA
-269 TSAGGKQLQKAQDA
+269 KQLQKAQDA

-352 SNITTATSYDRE
+352 SNISTATSYDRE
-364 NDVAGTLNGMSEI
+364 NGVAGTLNGMSEI

-388 ESTNS
+388 ESSNS

-412 VDESKLKDAIN
+412 VDESKLKDTIS

-442 GVFGTNKINETLKD
+442 GVFGTETINTTLKD
-456 EISNAKLKINGKE
+456 NISGIITDLDENNILPYTPAILNLSDETIKYLSKFRFKWPKITKPYIKKYMNYLNG
-469 IEIKLDKGDPVKNA
+469 
-483 NELVKLIN
+483 
-491 DADIP
+491 
-496 NVKARLA
+496 
-503 DNGVL
+503 
-508 QLIGTSGKDIEIS
+508 
-521 KDSDSTLLKA
+521 
-531 LGLVAGTTP
+531 GLV
-540 GSSTKKKG
+540 
-548 FFDKLGDIVT
+548 
-558 GLIGKEGTLTNLT
+558 
-571 TSLKD
+571 
-576 KAKIVKSQKDR
+576 
-587 VQATLDKKYTMMQ
+587 
-600 KQFSTIAVQM
+600 
-610 NALENSFNSLK
+610 
-621 NTFDAMLNSNK
+621 

>member
-23 GAALTDKAQL
+23 GAAVSDKAQL

-41 QEVIDGLK
+41 QDVIDGLK
-49 KADESVQVKPLTL
+49 DADESVQIKPLTL

-77 TTLVSN
+77 TTLVST

-109 VTASV
+109 VTANV

-123 RLSVSQIAQV
+123 RLSVSQLAQV

-138 KGFTSRSDTLEGIS
+138 KGFKSRSETLNLGKE
-152 GEQSLTLSVGDKSVD
+152 ESLTLSVGDKSVD
-167 IKVGPSTT
+167 IKVGASTT
-175 LENII
+175 LEDII
-180 NQINDGAGDV
+180 NQINDGAGDAI
-190 LKASIVNTGGE
+190 KASIVNTGGE

-225 SDKTAAE
+225 DQAAAD
-232 GAKNVLKALGFNAT
+232 GAKAVLEKLGFKTNQT
-246 ETEVKDDKSGT
+246 PITDEKGNT
-257 ITGYNLVIDTAD
+257 TGYNLTINTAD

-292 TRSSNKVDDLIIGVT
+292 TRSSNSVDDLIIGVT

-352 SNITTATSYDRE
+352 SNISTATSYDRE
-364 NDVAGTLNGMSEI
+364 NGVAGTLNGMSEI

-388 ESTNS
+388 ESSNS
-393 DGKSLQSFGFSF
+393 DGKSLQNFGFSF

-412 VDESKLKDAIN
+412 VDESKLKDTIS

-442 GVFGTNKINETLKD
+442 GVFGTETINTTLKD
-456 EISNAKLKINGKE
+456 NISGTLKINGKE
-469 IEIKLDKGDPVKNA
+469 IKIELKNNDAVKNA
-483 NELVKLIN
+483 NELVRLIN
-491 DADIP
+491 DAEIP
-496 NVKARLA
+496 NVTARLA

-508 QLIGTSGKDIEIS
+508 QLVGTGGKDIEIS
-521 KDSDSTLLKA
+521 KGVDDALLSK
-531 LGLVAGTTP
+531 LGLEAGTTP
-540 GSSTKKKG
+540 GSSTDKKG
-548 FFDKLGDIVT
+548 FFDKLSDIVT
-558 GLIGKEGTLTNLT
+558 GLIGTEGTLTNLT
-571 TSLKD
+571 SSLKD
-576 KAKIVKSQKDR
+576 KSKIIQSQKDK
-587 VQATLDKKYTMMQ
+587 VQATLDKKYAMMQ
-600 KQFSTIAVQM
+600 KQFATIAVQM

-621 NTFDAMLNSNK
+621 NTFDALLNSNK

>member
-23 GAALTDKAQL
+23 GAAVSDKAQL

-41 QEVIDGLK
+41 QDVIDGLK
-49 KADESVQVKPLTL
+49 DADESVQIKPLTL

-77 TTLVSN
+77 TTLVST

-109 VTASV
+109 VTANV

-123 RLSVSQIAQV
+123 RLSVSQLAQV

-138 KGFTSRSDTLEGIS
+138 KGFKSRSETLTGITK
-152 GEQSLTLSVGDKSVD
+152 EESLTLSVGDKSVD
-167 IKVGPSTT
+167 IKVGASTT
-175 LENII
+175 LEDII
-180 NQINDGAGDV
+180 NQINDGAGDAI
-190 LKASIVNTGGE
+190 KASIVNTGGE

-225 SDKTAAE
+225 SDQAAAD
-232 GAKNVLKALGFNAT
+232 GAKDVLKALGFNAT
-246 ETEVKDDKSGT
+246 EKAVTDEKGNT
-257 ITGYNLVIDTAD
+257 TGFDFTLDFTGSEA
-269 TSAGGKQLQKAQDA
+269 KQLQKAQDA

-292 TRSSNKVDDLIIGVT
+292 TRSSNSVDDLIIGVT

-352 SNITTATSYDRE
+352 SNISTATSYDRE
-364 NDVAGTLNGMSEI
+364 NGVAGTLNGMSEI

-388 ESTNS
+388 ESSNS
-393 DGKSLQSFGFSF
+393 DGKSLQNFGFSF

-412 VDESKLKDAIN
+412 VDESKLKDTIS

-442 GVFGTNKINETLKD
+442 GVFGTETINTTLKD
-456 EISNAKLKINGKE
+456 NISGTLKINGKE
-469 IEIKLDKGDPVKNA
+469 IKIELKNNDAVKNA
-483 NELVKLIN
+483 NELVRLIN
-491 DADIP
+491 DAEIP
-496 NVKARLA
+496 NVTARLA

-508 QLIGTSGKDIEIS
+508 QLVGTGGKDIEIS
-521 KDSDSTLLKA
+521 KGVDDALLSK
-531 LGLVAGTTP
+531 LGLEAGTTP
-540 GSSTKKKG
+540 GSSTDKKG
-548 FFDKLGDIVT
+548 FFDKLSDIVT
-558 GLIGKEGTLTNLT
+558 GLIGTEGTLTNLT
-571 TSLKD
+571 SSLKD
-576 KAKIVKSQKDR
+576 KSKIIQSQKDK
-587 VQATLDKKYTMMQ
+587 VQATLDKKYAMMQ

-621 NTFDAMLNSNK
+621 NTFDALLNSNK

>member
-23 GAALTDKAQL
+23 GAAVSDKAQL

-41 QEVIDGLK
+41 QDVIDGLK
-49 KADESVQVKPLTL
+49 DADESVQIKPLTL

-77 TTLVSN
+77 TTLVST

-99 RTVSAAGSGS
+99 RTVTAAGSGS
-109 VTASV
+109 VTANV

-123 RLSVSQIAQV
+123 RLSVSQLAQV

-138 KGFTSRSDTLEGIS
+138 KGFKSRSETLNLGKE
-152 GEQSLTLSVGDKSVD
+152 ESLTLSIGDKSVD
-167 IKVGPSTT
+167 IKVGASTT
-175 LENII
+175 LEDII

-225 SDKTAAE
+225 DQAAAN
-232 GAKNVLKALGFNAT
+232 GAKDVLKALGFNAT
-246 ETEVKDDKSGT
+246 ETAVTDDQGT
-257 ITGYNLVIDTAD
+257 TTGYNLTINTAD
-269 TSAGGKQLQKAQDA
+269 PTAGGKQLQKAQDA

-292 TRSSNKVDDLIIGVT
+292 TRSSNSVDDLIVGVT

-352 SNITTATSYDRE
+352 SNISTATSYDRE
-364 NDVAGTLNGMSEI
+364 NGVAGTLNGMSEI

-388 ESTNS
+388 ESSNS
-393 DGKSLQSFGFSF
+393 DGMSLQNFGFSF

-412 VDESKLKDAIN
+412 VDESKLKDTIS

-442 GVFGTNKINETLKD
+442 GVFGKETINTNLKD
-456 EISNAKLKINGKE
+456 ISGKLKINGKE
-469 IEIKLDKGDPVKNA
+469 IEIKLNNNNDAVKNA
-483 NELVKLIN
+483 NELVRLIN
-491 DADIP
+491 DAEIP
-496 NVKARLA
+496 NVTARLA

-508 QLIGTSGKDIEIS
+508 QLVGTGGKDIEIS
-521 KDSDSTLLKA
+521 NDSNADLLKA
-531 LGLVAGTTP
+531 LGLEAGTTP
-540 GSSTKKKG
+540 GSSTDKKG
-548 FFDKLGDIVT
+548 FFDKLSDIVT
-558 GLIGKEGTLTNLT
+558 GLIGTEGTLTNLT
-571 TSLKD
+571 SSLKD
-576 KAKIVKSQKDR
+576 KSKIIQSQKDK
-587 VQATLDKKYTMMQ
+587 VQATLDKKYAMMQ

-621 NTFDAMLNSNK
+621 NTFDALLNSNK

>member
-41 QEVIDGLK
+41 QDVIDGLK

-138 KGFTSRSDTLEGIS
+138 KGFTSRSDTLTGIS
-152 GEQSLTLSVGDKSVD
+152 SDQSLTLSVGDKSVD
-167 IKVGPSTT
+167 IKVGASTT

-201 NGYKM
+201 NGYKI

-225 SDKTAAE
+225 DKAD
-232 GAKNVLKALGFNAT
+232 GAKQVLKELGFNAT
-246 ETEVKDDKSGT
+246 ETAVTDDKGN
-257 ITGYNLVIDTAD
+257 ITGYNLEINTAD
-269 TSAGGKQLQKAQDA
+269 PNAGGKQLQKAQDA

-312 VDEKNSTTGALKESV
+312 VDETNSTTGALKESV

-469 IEIKLDKGDPVKNA
+469 IKIDLKHKDPVKNA

-521 KDSDSTLLKA
+521 KDSSTDLLKA

>member
-23 GAALTDKAQL
+23 GAAVSDKAQL

-41 QEVIDGLK
+41 QDVIDGLK
-49 KADESVQVKPLTL
+49 DADESVQIKPLTL

-77 TTLVSN
+77 TTLVST

-99 RTVSAAGSGS
+99 RTVTAAGSGS
-109 VTASV
+109 VTANV

-123 RLSVSQIAQV
+123 RLSVSQLAQV

-138 KGFTSRSDTLEGIS
+138 KGFKSRSDTLTGIS
-152 GEQSLTLSVGDKSVD
+152 SDQSLTLSVGDKSVD
-167 IKVGPSTT
+167 IKVGASTT
-175 LENII
+175 LEDII
-180 NQINDGAGDV
+180 NQINDGAGDAI
-190 LKASIVNTGGE
+190 KASIVNTGGE
-201 NGYKM
+201 NGYKI

-225 SDKTAAE
+225 DQTAAD
-232 GAKNVLKALGFNAT
+232 GAKAVLSALGFNAT
-246 ETEVKDDKSGT
+246 EKEVKDD
-257 ITGYNLVIDTAD
+257 TGKTTGFDFSFNFTGSEA
-269 TSAGGKQLQKAQDA
+269 KQLQKAQDA

-292 TRSSNKVDDLIIGVT
+292 TRSSNSVDDLIVGVT

-352 SNITTATSYDRE
+352 SNISTATSYDRE
-364 NDVAGTLNGMSEI
+364 NGVAGTLNGMSEI

-388 ESTNS
+388 ESSNS
-393 DGKSLQSFGFSF
+393 DGKSLQNFGFSF

-412 VDESKLKDAIN
+412 VDESKLKDTIS

-442 GVFGTNKINETLKD
+442 GVFGEVQINTKLD
-456 EISNAKLKINGKE
+456 DISGKLKINGKE
-469 IEIKLDKGDPVKNA
+469 IEIKLNNNNDAVKNA
-483 NELVKLIN
+483 NELVRLIN
-491 DADIP
+491 DAEIP
-496 NVKARLA
+496 NVTARLA

-508 QLIGTSGKDIEIS
+508 QLVGTGGKDIEIS
-521 KDSDSTLLKA
+521 KGVDDNLLQK
-531 LGLVAGTTP
+531 LGLEAGTTP
-540 GSSTKKKG
+540 GSSTDKKG
-548 FFDKLGDIVT
+548 FFDKLSDIVT
-558 GLIGKEGTLTNLT
+558 GLIGTEGTLTNLT
-571 TSLKD
+571 SSLKD
-576 KAKIVKSQKDR
+576 KSKIIQSQKDK

-600 KQFSTIAVQM
+600 KQFATIAVQM

-621 NTFDAMLNSNK
+621 NTFDALLNSNK

>member
-23 GAALTDKAQL
+23 GAAVSDKAQL

-41 QEVIDGLK
+41 QDVIDGLK
-49 KADESVQVKPLTL
+49 DADESVQIKPLTL

-77 TTLVSN
+77 TTLVST

-123 RLSVSQIAQV
+123 RLSVSQLAQV

-138 KGFTSRSDTLEGIS
+138 KGFKSRSDTLTGIS
-152 GEQSLTLSVGDKSVD
+152 SDQSLTLSVGDKSVD

-225 SDKTAAE
+225 DKAD
-232 GAKNVLKALGFNAT
+232 GAKQVLKELGFNAK
-246 ETEVKDDKSGT
+246 ETQIKDNQGA

-352 SNITTATSYDRE
+352 SNISTATSYDRE
-364 NDVAGTLNGMSEI
+364 NGVAGTLNGMSEI

-412 VDESKLKDAIN
+412 VDESKLKDTIS

-442 GVFGTNKINETLKD
+442 GVFGSVQINTKLD
-456 EISNAKLKINGKE
+456 DISGKLKINGKE
-469 IEIKLDKGDPVKNA
+469 IEIKLNNGNDAVKNA
-483 NELVKLIN
+483 NELVRLIN
-491 DADIP
+491 DAEIP
-496 NVKARLA
+496 NVTARLA

-508 QLIGTSGKDIEIS
+508 QLVGTSGKDIEIS
-521 KDSDSTLLKA
+521 KGVDDSLLQK
-531 LGLVAGTTP
+531 LGLEAGTTP
-540 GSSTKKKG
+540 GSSTDKKG
-548 FFDKLGDIVT
+548 FFDKLSDIVT
-558 GLIGKEGTLTNLT
+558 GLIGTEGTLTNLT
-571 TSLKD
+571 SSLKD
-576 KAKIVKSQKDR
+576 KSKIIQSQKDK
-587 VQATLDKKYTMMQ
+587 VQATLDKKYAMMQ

>member
-23 GAALTDKAQL
+23 GAAVSDKAQL

-41 QEVIDGLK
+41 QDVIDGLK
-49 KADESVQVKPLTL
+49 DADESVQIKPLTL

-77 TTLVSN
+77 TTLVST

-109 VTASV
+109 VTANV

-123 RLSVSQIAQV
+123 RLSVSQLAQV

-138 KGFTSRSDTLEGIS
+138 KGFKSRSEALTGITK
-152 GEQSLTLSVGDKSVD
+152 EESLTLSVGDKSVD
-167 IKVGPSTT
+167 IKVGASTT
-175 LENII
+175 LEDII
-180 NQINDGAGDV
+180 NQINDGAGDAI
-190 LKASIVNTGGE
+190 KASIVNTGGE

-225 SDKTAAE
+225 DQAALQ
-232 GAKNVLKALGFNAT
+232 GAQDVLEKLGFMTNQT
-246 ETEVKDDKSGT
+246 EIKDDKNQV
-257 ITGYNLVIDTAD
+257 TGYNLTIDTNN

-352 SNITTATSYDRE
+352 SNISTATSYDRE
-364 NDVAGTLNGMSEI
+364 NGVAGTLNGMSEI

-388 ESTNS
+388 ESSNS
-393 DGKSLQSFGFSF
+393 DGKSLQNFGFSF

-412 VDESKLKDAIN
+412 VDESKLKDTIS

-442 GVFGTNKINETLKD
+442 GVFGTETINTTLKD
-456 EISNAKLKINGKE
+456 NISGTLKINGKE
-469 IEIKLDKGDPVKNA
+469 IKIELKNNDAVKNA
-483 NELVKLIN
+483 NELVRLIN
-491 DADIP
+491 DAEIP
-496 NVKARLA
+496 NVTARLA

-508 QLIGTSGKDIEIS
+508 QLVGTGGKDIEIS
-521 KDSDSTLLKA
+521 KDSNANLLSA
-531 LGLVAGTTP
+531 LGLEAGTTP
-540 GSSTKKKG
+540 GSSTDKKG
-548 FFDKLGDIVT
+548 FFDKLSDIVT
-558 GLIGKEGTLTNLT
+558 GLIGTEGTLTNLT
-571 TSLKD
+571 SSLKD
-576 KAKIVKSQKDR
+576 KSKIIQSQKDK
-587 VQATLDKKYTMMQ
+587 VQATLDKKYAMMQ

-621 NTFDAMLNSNK
+621 NTFDALLNSNK

>member
-23 GAALTDKAQL
+23 GAAVSDKAQL

-41 QEVIDGLK
+41 QDVIDGLK
-49 KADESVQVKPLTL
+49 DADESVQIKPLTL

-77 TTLVSN
+77 TTLVST

-99 RTVSAAGSGS
+99 RTVTAAGSGS
-109 VTASV
+109 VTANV

-123 RLSVSQIAQV
+123 RLSVSQLAQV

-138 KGFTSRSDTLEGIS
+138 KGFKSRSDTLTGITK
-152 GEQSLTLSVGDKSVD
+152 EESLTLSVGDKSVD
-167 IKVGPSTT
+167 IKVGASTT
-175 LENII
+175 LEDII
-180 NQINDGAGDV
+180 NQINDGAGDAI
-190 LKASIVNTGGE
+190 KASIVNTGGE

-206 ILQSKESGEKNQ
+206 ILQSKETGEKNQ

-225 SDKTAAE
+225 DQAAAD
-232 GAKNVLKALGFNAT
+232 GAKAVLEKLGFKAK
-246 ETEVKDDKSGT
+246 ETAIQDDKGA
-257 ITGYNLVIDTAD
+257 ITGYNLEINTAD

-292 TRSSNKVDDLIIGVT
+292 TRSSNSVDDLIVGVT

-352 SNITTATSYDRE
+352 SNISTATSYDRE
-364 NDVAGTLNGMSEI
+364 NGVAGTLNGMSEI

-388 ESTNS
+388 ESSNS
-393 DGKSLQSFGFSF
+393 DGKSLQNFGFSF

-412 VDESKLKDAIN
+412 VDESKLKDTIS

-442 GVFGTNKINETLKD
+442 GVFGKETININLKD
-456 EISNAKLKINGKE
+456 ISGKLKINGKE
-469 IEIKLDKGDPVKNA
+469 IEINLNNNNDAVKNA
-483 NELVKLIN
+483 NELVRLIN
-491 DADIP
+491 DAEIP
-496 NVKARLA
+496 NVTARLA

-508 QLIGTSGKDIEIS
+508 QLVGTGGKDIEIS
-521 KDSDSTLLKA
+521 KDSNADLLKA
-531 LGLVAGTTP
+531 LGLEAGTTP
-540 GSSTKKKG
+540 GSSTDKKG
-548 FFDKLGDIVT
+548 FFDKLSDIVT
-558 GLIGKEGTLTNLT
+558 GLIGTEGTLTNLT
-571 TSLKD
+571 SSLKD
-576 KAKIVKSQKDR
+576 KSKIIQSQKDK
-587 VQATLDKKYTMMQ
+587 VQATLDKKYAMMQ
-600 KQFSTIAVQM
+600 KQFATIAVQM

-621 NTFDAMLNSNK
+621 NTFDALLNSNK

>member
-23 GAALTDKAQL
+23 GAAVSDKAQL

-41 QEVIDGLK
+41 QDVIDGLK
-49 KADESVQVKPLTL
+49 DADESVQIKPLTL

-77 TTLVSN
+77 TTLVST

-109 VTASV
+109 VTANV

-123 RLSVSQIAQV
+123 RLSVSQLAQV

-138 KGFTSRSDTLEGIS
+138 KGFKSRSETLKDITS
-152 GEQSLTLSVGDKSVD
+152 DQSLTLSVGDKSVD
-167 IKVGPSTT
+167 IKVGASTT
-175 LENII
+175 LEDII
-180 NQINDGAGDV
+180 NQINDGAGDAI
-190 LKASIVNTGGE
+190 KASIVNTGGE

-225 SDKTAAE
+225 DQAD
-232 GAKNVLKALGFNAT
+232 GAKAVLSALGFNAT
-246 ETEVKDDKSGT
+246 EKEVKDDKT
-257 ITGYNLVIDTAD
+257 QATTGFDFTLDFTGSEA
-269 TSAGGKQLQKAQDA
+269 KQLQKAQDA

-292 TRSSNKVDDLIIGVT
+292 TRSSNSVDDLIVGVT

-352 SNITTATSYDRE
+352 SNISTATSYDRE
-364 NDVAGTLNGMSEI
+364 NGVAGTLNGMSEI

-388 ESTNS
+388 ESSNS
-393 DGKSLQSFGFSF
+393 DGKSLQNFGFSF

-412 VDESKLKDAIN
+412 VDESKLKDTIS

-442 GVFGTNKINETLKD
+442 GVFGTEKINQKLD
-456 EISNAKLKINGKE
+456 DISNAKLKINGKE
-469 IEIKLDKGDPVKNA
+469 ITINLQNSNDAVKNA
-483 NELVKLIN
+483 NELVRLIN
-491 DADIP
+491 DAEIP
-496 NVKARLA
+496 NVTARLA

-508 QLIGTSGKDIEIS
+508 QLVGTGGKDIEIS
-521 KDSDSTLLKA
+521 KDSNADLLKA
-531 LGLVAGTTP
+531 LGLEAGTTP
-540 GSSTKKKG
+540 GSSTDKKG
-548 FFDKLGDIVT
+548 FFDKLSDIVT
-558 GLIGKEGTLTNLT
+558 GLIGTEGTLTNLT
-571 TSLKD
+571 SSLKD
-576 KAKIVKSQKDR
+576 KSKIIQSQKDK
-587 VQATLDKKYTMMQ
+587 VQATLDKKYAMMQ

-621 NTFDAMLNSNK
+621 NTFDALLNSNK

>member
-23 GAALTDKAQL
+23 GAAVSDKAQL

-41 QEVIDGLK
+41 QDVIDGLK
-49 KADESVQVKPLTL
+49 DADESVQIKPLTL

-77 TTLVSN
+77 TTLVST

-109 VTASV
+109 VTANV

-123 RLSVSQIAQV
+123 RLSVSQLAQV

-138 KGFTSRSDTLEGIS
+138 KGFKSRSETLKDITS
-152 GEQSLTLSVGDKSVD
+152 DQSLTLSVGDKSVD
-167 IKVGPSTT
+167 IKVGASTT
-175 LENII
+175 LEDII
-180 NQINDGAGDV
+180 NQINDGAGDAI
-190 LKASIVNTGGE
+190 KASIVNTGGE

-225 SDKTAAE
+225 DQTAAD
-232 GAKNVLKALGFNAT
+232 GAKAVLEKLGFMTNQT
-246 ETEVKDDKSGT
+246 EIKDDKNQV
-257 ITGYNLVIDTAD
+257 TGYNLTIDTNN

-292 TRSSNKVDDLIIGVT
+292 TRSSNSVDDLIVGVT

-352 SNITTATSYDRE
+352 SNISTATSYDRE
-364 NDVAGTLNGMSEI
+364 NGVAGTLNGMSEI

-388 ESTNS
+388 ESSNS
-393 DGKSLQSFGFSF
+393 DGMSLQNFGFSF

-412 VDESKLKDAIN
+412 VDESKLKDTIS

-442 GVFGTNKINETLKD
+442 GVFGKETININLKD
-456 EISNAKLKINGKE
+456 ISGKLKINGKE

-483 NELVKLIN
+483 NELVRLIN
-491 DADIP
+491 DAEIP
-496 NVKARLA
+496 NVTARLA

-508 QLIGTSGKDIEIS
+508 QLVGTGGKDIEIS
-521 KDSDSTLLKA
+521 KDSDSALLSA
-531 LGLVAGTTP
+531 LGLEAGTTP
-540 GSSTKKKG
+540 GSSTDKKG
-548 FFDKLGDIVT
+548 FFDKLSDIVT
-558 GLIGKEGTLTNLT
+558 GLIGTEGTLTNLT
-571 TSLKD
+571 SSLKD
-576 KAKIVKSQKDR
+576 KSKIIQSQKDK
-587 VQATLDKKYTMMQ
+587 VQATLDKKYAMMQ

-621 NTFDAMLNSNK
+621 NTFDALLNSNK

>member
-23 GAALTDKAQL
+23 GAAVSDKAQL

-41 QEVIDGLK
+41 QDVIDGLK
-49 KADESVQVKPLTL
+49 DADESVQIKPLTL

-77 TTLVSN
+77 TTLVST

-99 RTVSAAGSGS
+99 RTVTAAGSGS
-109 VTASV
+109 VTANV

-123 RLSVSQIAQV
+123 RLSVSQLAQV

-138 KGFTSRSDTLEGIS
+138 KGFKSRSDTLTGITS
-152 GEQSLTLSVGDKSVD
+152 DQSLTLSVGDKSVD
-167 IKVGPSTT
+167 IKVGASTT
-175 LENII
+175 LEDII
-180 NQINDGAGDV
+180 NQINDGAGDAI
-190 LKASIVNTGGE
+190 KASIVNTGGE

-225 SDKTAAE
+225 DQTAAD
-232 GAKNVLKALGFNAT
+232 GAKAVLSALGFNAT
-246 ETEVKDDKSGT
+246 EKEVKDD
-257 ITGYNLVIDTAD
+257 TGKTTGFDFSFNFTGSEA
-269 TSAGGKQLQKAQDA
+269 KQLQKAQDA

-292 TRSSNKVDDLIIGVT
+292 TRSSNSIDDLIIGVT

-352 SNITTATSYDRE
+352 SNISTATSYDRE
-364 NDVAGTLNGMSEI
+364 NGVAGTLNGMSEI

-388 ESTNS
+388 ESSNS
-393 DGKSLQSFGFSF
+393 DGKSLQNFGFSF

-412 VDESKLKDAIN
+412 VDESKLKDTIS

-442 GVFGTNKINETLKD
+442 GVFGTEKINTKLD
-456 EISNAKLKINGKE
+456 DISGKLKINGKE
-469 IEIKLDKGDPVKNA
+469 IEINLNNNNDAVKNA
-483 NELVKLIN
+483 NELVRLIN
-491 DADIP
+491 DAEIP
-496 NVKARLA
+496 NVTARLA

-508 QLIGTSGKDIEIS
+508 QLVGTGGKDIEIS
-521 KDSDSTLLKA
+521 KDSDPALLSA
-531 LGLVAGTTP
+531 LGLEAGTTP
-540 GSSTKKKG
+540 GSSTDKKG
-548 FFDKLGDIVT
+548 FFDKLSDIVT
-558 GLIGKEGTLTNLT
+558 GLIGTEGTLTNLT
-571 TSLKD
+571 SSLKD
-576 KAKIVKSQKDR
+576 KSKIIQSQKDK
-587 VQATLDKKYTMMQ
+587 VQATLDKKYAMMQ

-621 NTFDAMLNSNK
+621 NTFDALLNSNK

>member
-23 GAALTDKAQL
+23 GAAVSDKAQL

-41 QEVIDGLK
+41 QDVIDGLK
-49 KADESVQVKPLTL
+49 DADESVQIKPLTL

-77 TTLVSN
+77 TTLVST

-99 RTVSAAGSGS
+99 RTVTAAGSGS
-109 VTASV
+109 VTANV

-123 RLSVSQIAQV
+123 RLSVSQLAQV

-138 KGFTSRSDTLEGIS
+138 KGFKSRSDTLTGITK
-152 GEQSLTLSVGDKSVD
+152 EESLTLSVGDKSVD
-167 IKVGPSTT
+167 IKVGASTT
-175 LENII
+175 LEDII
-180 NQINDGAGDV
+180 NQINDGAGDAI
-190 LKASIVNTGGE
+190 KASIVNTGGE

-225 SDKTAAE
+225 DQTAAD
-232 GAKNVLKALGFNAT
+232 GAKAVLEKLGFMTNQT
-246 ETEVKDDKSGT
+246 EIKDDKNQV
-257 ITGYNLVIDTAD
+257 TGYNLTIDTNN
-269 TSAGGKQLQKAQDA
+269 TSAGGEQLQKAQDA

-292 TRSSNKVDDLIIGVT
+292 TRSSNSVDDLIIGVT

-352 SNITTATSYDRE
+352 SNISTATSYDRE
-364 NDVAGTLNGMSEI
+364 NGVAGTLNGMSEI

-388 ESTNS
+388 ESSNS
-393 DGKSLQSFGFSF
+393 DGMSLQNFGFSF

-412 VDESKLKDAIN
+412 VDESKLKDTIS

-442 GVFGTNKINETLKD
+442 GVFGTEKINQTLTNN
-456 EISNAKLKINGKE
+456 ISGKLKINGKE
-469 IEIKLDKGDPVKNA
+469 IQIDLNKGDAVKNA
-483 NELVKLIN
+483 NELVRLIN
-491 DADIP
+491 DAEIP
-496 NVKARLA
+496 NVTARLA

-508 QLIGTSGKDIEIS
+508 QLVGTGGKDIEIS
-521 KDSDSTLLKA
+521 KDSDPALLSA
-531 LGLVAGTTP
+531 LGLEAGTTP
-540 GSSTKKKG
+540 GSSTDKKG
-548 FFDKLGDIVT
+548 FFDKLSDIVT
-558 GLIGKEGTLTNLT
+558 GLIGTEGTLTNLT
-571 TSLKD
+571 SSLKD
-576 KAKIVKSQKDR
+576 KSKIIQSQKDK
-587 VQATLDKKYTMMQ
+587 VQATLDKKYAMMQ

-621 NTFDAMLNSNK
+621 NTFDALLNSNK

>member
-23 GAALTDKAQL
+23 GAAVSDKAQL

-41 QEVIDGLK
+41 QDVIDGLK
-49 KADESVQVKPLTL
+49 DADESVQIKPLTL

-77 TTLVSN
+77 TTLVST

-109 VTASV
+109 VTANV

-123 RLSVSQIAQV
+123 RLSVSQLAQV

-138 KGFTSRSDTLEGIS
+138 KGFKSRSETLNLGKE
-152 GEQSLTLSVGDKSVD
+152 ESLTLSVGDKSVD
-167 IKVGPSTT
+167 IKVGASTT
-175 LENII
+175 LEDII
-180 NQINDGAGDV
+180 NQINDGAGDAI
-190 LKASIVNTGGE
+190 KASIVNTGGE

-225 SDKTAAE
+225 DQAAAN
-232 GAKNVLKALGFNAT
+232 GAKEVLEKLGFKAK
-246 ETEVKDDKSGT
+246 ETAIQDDKGA
-257 ITGYNLVIDTAD
+257 ITGYNLAIDTAD

-292 TRSSNKVDDLIIGVT
+292 TRSSNSVDDLIVGVT

-352 SNITTATSYDRE
+352 SNISTATSYDRE
-364 NDVAGTLNGMSEI
+364 NGVAGTLNGMSEI

-388 ESTNS
+388 ESSNS
-393 DGKSLQSFGFSF
+393 DGKSLQNFGFSF

-412 VDESKLKDAIN
+412 VDESKLKDTIS

-442 GVFGTNKINETLKD
+442 GVFGKEKINQKLD
-456 EISNAKLKINGKE
+456 DISNAKLKINGKE
-469 IEIKLDKGDPVKNA
+469 IEINLNKNNAVQNA
-483 NELVKLIN
+483 NELVRLIN
-491 DADIP
+491 DAEIP
-496 NVKARLA
+496 NVTARLA

-508 QLIGTSGKDIEIS
+508 QLVGTGGKDIEIS
-521 KDSDSTLLKA
+521 KDSDPALLKA
-531 LGLVAGTTP
+531 LGLEAGTTP
-540 GSSTKKKG
+540 GSSTDKKG
-548 FFDKLGDIVT
+548 FFDKLSDIVT
-558 GLIGKEGTLTNLT
+558 GLIGTEGTLTNLT
-571 TSLKD
+571 SSLKD
-576 KAKIVKSQKDR
+576 KSKIIQSQKDK
-587 VQATLDKKYTMMQ
+587 VQATLDKKYAMMQ
-600 KQFSTIAVQM
+600 KQFATIAVQM

-621 NTFDAMLNSNK
+621 NTFDALLNSNK

>member
-41 QEVIDGLK
+41 QDVIDGLK

-77 TTLVSN
+77 TTLVST

-99 RTVSAAGSGS
+99 RTVTAAGSGS
-109 VTASV
+109 VTANV

-123 RLSVSQIAQV
+123 RLSVSQLAQV

-138 KGFTSRSDTLEGIS
+138 KGFKSRSDTLTGITS
-152 GEQSLTLSVGDKSVD
+152 DQSLTLSVGDKSVD
-167 IKVGPSTT
+167 IKVGASTT
-175 LENII
+175 LEDII
-180 NQINDGAGDV
+180 NQINDGAGDAI
-190 LKASIVNTGGE
+190 KASIVNTGGE

-225 SDKTAAE
+225 DDPTAAD
-232 GAKNVLKALGFNAT
+232 GAKAVLSALGFNAT
-246 ETEVKDDKSGT
+246 EKEVKDGT
-257 ITGYNLVIDTAD
+257 GKTTGFDFSFNFTGSEA
-269 TSAGGKQLQKAQDA
+269 KQLQKAQDA

-292 TRSSNKVDDLIIGVT
+292 TRSSNSVDDLIIGVT

-352 SNITTATSYDRE
+352 SNISTATSYDRE
-364 NDVAGTLNGMSEI
+364 NGVAGTLNGMSEI

-388 ESTNS
+388 ESSNS
-393 DGKSLQSFGFSF
+393 DGKSLQNFGFSF

-412 VDESKLKDAIN
+412 VDESKLKDTIS

-442 GVFGTNKINETLKD
+442 GVFGKETINTNLKD
-456 EISNAKLKINGKE
+456 ISGKLKINGKE
-469 IEIKLDKGDPVKNA
+469 IEINLNNNNDAVKNA
-483 NELVKLIN
+483 NELVRLIN
-491 DADIP
+491 DAEIP
-496 NVKARLA
+496 NVTARLA

-508 QLIGTSGKDIEIS
+508 QLVGTGGKDIEIS
-521 KDSDSTLLKA
+521 NDSDSALLSA
-531 LGLVAGTTP
+531 LGLEAGTTP
-540 GSSTKKKG
+540 GSSTDKKG
-548 FFDKLGDIVT
+548 FFDKLSDIVT
-558 GLIGKEGTLTNLT
+558 GLIGTEGTLTNLT
-571 TSLKD
+571 SSLKD
-576 KAKIVKSQKDR
+576 KSKIIQSQKDK
-587 VQATLDKKYTMMQ
+587 VQATLDKKYAMMQ

-610 NALENSFNSLK
+610 NALENSFNSID
-621 NTFDAMLNSNK
+621 NTFDALLNSNK